1 MPRFNVSIS
10 FSLRTEIEPEGI
22 SFDRNAPEG
31 AEDVEDNS
39 YWRRSDV
46 DADGGNVTFV
56 AECEDEDAARVL
68 SEEFVYDGQE
78 WTDDMGFAWVVDDV
92 NVEIEE
98 IEVPMT
104 LDRARDILTNL
115 ITAGDDEEVREAVE
129 FVFDAFASME
139 ARLSEATT
147 RIAGLVTRVEQ
158 AEARENA

>member
-10 FSLRTEIEPEGI
+10 FSLRTEIEPEGMY
-22 SFDRNAPEG
+22 FDRNAPEG

-39 YWRRSDV
+39 YWRRTEV

-56 AECEDEDAARVL
+56 AVCEDEDAARAL

-78 WTDDMGFAWVVDDV
+78 WTDDAGFAWLVDDV
-92 NVEIEE
+92 DVEIEE
-98 IEVPMT
+98 IVPPMT
-104 LDRARDILTNL
+104 LDRAKEILTNL
-115 ITAGDDEEVREAVE
+115 IASGDDEEIREAVE

-139 ARLSEATT
+139 ARLSEANE
-147 RIAGLVTRVEQ
+147 RIAGLVARVEA